1 MNYEI
6 VGSPYPAVVCHLQ
19 QGEQMKTESG
29 SMVWMDPAMTMETK
43 GGGIGK
49 MFGKAFTG
57 ESLFQNIYTATQPG
71 KIAFASS
78 FPGTIV
84 PLQIGP
90 GREFV
95 VQKQSFLAG
104 EAGVEISVHF
114 NERIGSGFFGGEGFI
129 MQRLSGQGM
138 AFVEVDGSLVQYE
151 LAPGQQLIVDTG
163 NVMGFSL
170 GVDIR
175 IQRVK
180 GAKNIFLGGEGL
192 FHTVLTGP
200 GIVWLQTMPLAGF
213 VDSIRP
219 YFASSNS

>member
-6 VGSPYPAVVCHLQ
+6 VGTPYPAVVCHLER
-19 QGEQMKTESG
+19 GEQMKTESG
-29 SMVWMDPAMTMETK
+29 SMVWMDPTLAMETK

-49 MFGKAFTG
+49 MFSKAFTG

-78 FPGTIV
+78 LPGTIV

-90 GREFV
+90 GQEFI

-151 LAPGQQLIVDTG
+151 LAAGQQLIVDTG
-163 NVMGFSL
+163 NVMGFTP

-175 IQRVK
+175 IQRIK
-180 GAKNIFLGGEGL
+180 GAKNMLLGGEGL
-192 FHTVLTGP
+192 FNTVLTGP
-200 GIVWLQTMPLAGF
+200 GVVWLQTMPLAGF

-219 YFASSNS
+219 YFPANNS